1 MAVATVLAGNSARAL
16 PGRRASPASPFGGGR
31 RATRLLRARLEQVAR
46 RGLPFRRTADSALC
60 TDNAAMIAFAAS
72 WPSRQA
78 PRRSHALGPPALAAR
93 HGCRPDDRVGQEG
106 GQGMTAPL
114 DIIGAGAFGTAL
126 AITYAQAGHS
136 VTLWAREGA
145 AAMQDARENT
155 RRLPGARF
163 PDTLRVTGDLSD
175 LTADCALLALPTQS
189 LGPFLS
195 ETPLTARTLVSCA
208 KGIDRATGLGPTALI
223 AQHSTAT
230 PAQLTGPSFAVDIA
244 AGLPTALTL
253 ACADDPTGAALQARL
268 STPHLRLYRTTD
280 VTGAELGGALKNV
293 VAIAAGAVIGAGLGD
308 SARAALMARGLAEM
322 TRIAVYLP
330 EARREGDAHRPDPS
344 RRH

>member
-1 MAVATVLAGNSARAL
+1 
-16 PGRRASPASPFGGGR
+16 
-31 RATRLLRARLEQVAR
+31 
-46 RGLPFRRTADSALC
+46 
-60 TDNAAMIAFAAS
+60 
-72 WPSRQA
+72 
-78 PRRSHALGPPALAAR
+78 
-93 HGCRPDDRVGQEG
+93 
-106 GQGMTAPL
+106 MTAPL

-308 SARAALMARGLAEM
+308 SARAALMARGLVEM
-322 TRIAVYLP
+322 TRIAVDAGAEEATLTGLSGLGDLILTCGSEKSRNFRFGAALARGESLP
-330 EARREGDAHRPDPS
+330 SDTTVEGLHTARQIAAREGLDTPIAAAVAALADGRATVAQITDMLLNRPLKPE
-344 RRH
+344 